1 MHNSINDQKFS
12 LMQKNIS
19 SSLHKI
25 KPTQQYSPTHL
36 FLTVAAMRSSKRRTN
51 TDTKPNDQQIIKLDM
66 FSWAGIIKF
75 GTKYYKL
82 K

>member
-12 LMQKNIS
+12 LVQKNIS

-51 TDTKPNDQQIIKLDM
+51 ADTKPNE
-66 FSWAGIIKF
+66 
-75 GTKYYKL
+75 
-82 K
+82 